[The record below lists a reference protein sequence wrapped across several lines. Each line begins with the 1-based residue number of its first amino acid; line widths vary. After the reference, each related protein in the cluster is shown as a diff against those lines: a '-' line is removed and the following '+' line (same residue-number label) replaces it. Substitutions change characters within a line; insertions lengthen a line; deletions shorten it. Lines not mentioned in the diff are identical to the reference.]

1 MWDKKRP
8 ETAPGQTAARP
19 EPQPIASATPSQPVQ
34 QVRPPEPVS
43 KGTAIGKAV
52 TIVGDIISQEDLFID
67 GDVKG
72 NVDVRNSRC
81 TVGPNGKA
89 KSNVRAREVIIQG
102 QVQGDVEATQKITIR
117 KEGSLVGNIKTTGII
132 IEDDAY
138 FKGSIDI
145 VRNTG
150 GASSPASSIGANSG
164 SAPAN
169 TAAATNTPAKES
181 ERIAS

>member
-1 MWDKKRP
+1 MWDKKKP
-8 ETAPGQTAARP
+8 ENAPPPTAARP
-19 EPQPIASATPSQPVQ
+19 EPHATATYTAPQPMQ
-34 QVRPPEPVS
+34 QVRPPETAS
-43 KGTAIGKAV
+43 RGTAIGKAV

-72 NVDVRNSRC
+72 NVDVQNSRC

-145 VRNTG
+145 VRNTS
-150 GASSPASSIGANSG
+150 GA
-164 SAPAN
+164 
-169 TAAATNTPAKES
+169 AKET
-181 ERIAS
+181 EKIAS

>member
-1 MWDKKRP
+1 MWNKAKPDI
-8 ETAPGQTAARP
+8 APTGARP
-19 EPQPIASATPSQPVQ
+19 EPQVSNVTPATQPVQ
-34 QVRPPEPVS
+34 PVRPAAES
-43 KGTAIGKAV
+43 ASRGTAIGKGV
-52 TIVGDIISQEDLFID
+52 SIIGDVISQEDLFID
-67 GDVKG
+67 GDIKG
-72 NVDVRNSRC
+72 NVDVQNSRC

-145 VRNTG
+145 VRNT
-150 GASSPASSIGANSG
+150 NQ
-164 SAPAN
+164 
-169 TAAATNTPAKES
+169 S
-181 ERIAS
+181 EKIAS

>member
-1 MWDKKRP
+1 MWNKNKPDTAPPQARP
-8 ETAPGQTAARP
+8 ETQPTTATVAP
-19 EPQPIASATPSQPVQ
+19 QPVQ
-34 QVRPPEPVS
+34 QPRPVETVS
-43 KGTAIGKAV
+43 RGTAIGRGV
-52 TIVGDIISQEDLFID
+52 TIIGDVVSQEDLFID
-67 GDVKG
+67 GDIKG
-72 NVDVRNSRC
+72 NVEVQNSRC

-89 KSNVRAREVIIQG
+89 KSNLKAREVIIQG

-150 GASSPASSIGANSG
+150 Q
-164 SAPAN
+164 SAE
-169 TAAATNTPAKES
+169 K
-181 ERIAS
+181 IAS

>member
-19 EPQPIASATPSQPVQ
+19 EPQPIASAAPSQPVQ

-89 KSNVRAREVIIQG
+89 KSNVKAREVIIQG

-150 GASSPASSIGANSG
+150 ASAGSSPASSIGGNS
-164 SAPAN
+164 SSSPAAS
-169 TAAATNTPAKES
+169 TKES
-181 ERIAS
+181 EKIAS

>member
-1 MWDKKRP
+1 MWDKKKP
-8 ETAPGQTAARP
+8 DTAPTTPATRP
-19 EPQPIASATPSQPVQ
+19 EPQATATYAAPQPVQ
-34 QVRPPEPVS
+34 QVRPPDTAS
-43 KGTAIGKAV
+43 RGTAIGKAV
-52 TIVGDIISQEDLFID
+52 TIIGDITSQEDLFID

-89 KSNVRAREVIIQG
+89 KSNVKAREVVIQG

-145 VRNTG
+145 VRNTNG
-150 GASSPASSIGANSG
+150 
-164 SAPAN
+164 
-169 TAAATNTPAKES
+169 KET
-181 ERIAS
+181 EKIAS

>member
-1 MWDKKRP
+1 MWDKKKP
-8 ETAPGQTAARP
+8 DTTPVTSRP
-19 EPQPIASATPSQPVQ
+19 EPQPIMGGNASQPV
-34 QVRPPEPVS
+34 QVRPPEPPS
-43 KGTAIGKAV
+43 RGTAIGKAV
-52 TIVGDIISQEDLFID
+52 TIIGDIFSQEDLFID

-72 NVDVRNSRC
+72 NVDVHNSRC

-89 KSNVRAREVIIQG
+89 KSNVKAREVIIQG

-145 VRNTG
+145 VRNKEAERA
-150 GASSPASSIGANSG
+150 AS
-164 SAPAN
+164 
-169 TAAATNTPAKES
+169 
-181 ERIAS
+181 